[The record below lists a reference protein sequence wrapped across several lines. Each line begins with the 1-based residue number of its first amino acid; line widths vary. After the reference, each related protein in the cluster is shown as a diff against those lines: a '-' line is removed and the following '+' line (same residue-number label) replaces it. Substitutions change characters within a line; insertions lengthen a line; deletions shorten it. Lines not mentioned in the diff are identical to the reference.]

1 MNILII
7 GGTRF
12 QGRYLVNKLLEAGH
26 RVTVFHRG
34 KHLVEARSGLV
45 DFIGDRNVAADLAV
59 LAQQEFD
66 ACIDTCAYF
75 PAQIALLADFIKTRH
90 YCLISSVYVYVDQD
104 ALLQEEAPISRIPE
118 GLDLDLTPNNYGAL
132 KALCEQEA
140 LNCFGNTFLSIRPS
154 IIIGL
159 GDHTERLLFWMRFVA
174 VHRKRLDIAGRNP
187 VVQLVDVRDIAEFT
201 IACVEK
207 AKQGKVNVCGD
218 PISLSALLDVI
229 EAISGHPCE
238 RRSLRFD
245 DLPNLGLSRLPYCE
259 SSRLARYDTSLSHA
273 WGFTGRTLQDSLED
287 IHANFKQQ
295 GFHIRGFHDE
305 EGTALRLFA

>member
-34 KHLVEARSGLV
+34 KHPVEARSGLV
-45 DFIGDRNVAADLAV
+45 DLIGDRNVLADLAG
-59 LAQQEFD
+59 LANQVFD

-75 PAQIALLADFIKTRH
+75 PAQIALLAEFIKTRH
-90 YCLISSVYVYVDQD
+90 YCLISSIYVYVDQD
-104 ALLQEEAPISRIPE
+104 ALLQEDAPLSCIP
-118 GLDLDLTPNNYGAL
+118 GASYLDLTPNNYGAL

-140 LNCFGNTFLSIRPS
+140 LKCFGDSCLSIRPS
-154 IIIGL
+154 IIIGI
-159 GDHTERLLFWMRFVA
+159 GDHTERLLFWMRFIA
-174 VHRKRLDIAGRNP
+174 MHRKRLDITGRNP
-187 VVQLVDVRDIAEFT
+187 HVQLVDVRDIAQFT
-201 IACVEK
+201 TICIENSR
-207 AKQGKVNVCGD
+207 QGKVNVCGD
-218 PISLSALLDVI
+218 PILLSTLLDVI

-238 RRSLRFD
+238 RRSLHFD

-259 SSRLARYDTSLSHA
+259 SGHLARHDTSLSHA
-273 WGFTGRTLQDSLED
+273 WGFTGRALQDSLEE

-295 GFHIRGFHDE
+295 GFHMHGFHDE
-305 EGTALRLFA
+305 EDTALRLFA